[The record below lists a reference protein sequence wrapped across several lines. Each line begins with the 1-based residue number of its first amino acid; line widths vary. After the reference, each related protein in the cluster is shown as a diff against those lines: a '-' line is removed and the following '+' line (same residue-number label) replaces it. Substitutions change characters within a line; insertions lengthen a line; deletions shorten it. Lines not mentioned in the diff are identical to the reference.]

1 MTILS
6 QSQVYSQAQKALMI
20 LGGAGMALALLLAI
34 FFYARYVRPSLKHLV
49 PLAILTAVSIL
60 LALIPAVSPGL
71 TVYYATFDN
80 TASLADAYQEYDII
94 GVDGLIFTLMDKADT
109 P

>member
-34 FFYARYVRPSLKHLV
+34 FLYARYVRPDV
-49 PLAILTAVSIL
+49 RRLAL
-60 LALIPAVSPGL
+60 LALLTAASFLLTLSQAVSPGW

-80 TASLADAYQEYDII
+80 TASMADAYQEYDII